1 MTDQPSS
8 SESSVPSPVAP
19 ASKGSRS
26 KMGLVIGIFAAI
38 LLVAG
43 TGAGLVYSVYAKRS
57 GGPVVRAVTSVLP
70 LPAGRVGSR
79 TILYRDFL
87 KNRDTLERFLKSPA
101 AAAQQLA
108 VPLDATLEKNVLE
121 KMMHETALNELA
133 NEKNVN
139 VSDDELRKYFTDVVA
154 QASSTTPDI
163 GVYLLDNFGWS
174 EEDFRQNVLRPA
186 LLEEKLGTT
195 IATEKQGDPNALS
208 AYLEERLARK
218 DVTRYLKF

>member
-1 MTDQPSS
+1 MTDQSTHE
-8 SESSVPSPVAP
+8 ESVAP
-19 ASKGSRS
+19 SKATKTSSRS
-26 KMGLVIGIFAAI
+26 KMMLVLGICAFV

-43 TGAGLVYSVYAKRS
+43 TGAGVVYSVYAKRS
-57 GGPVVRAVTSVLP
+57 GGPIVRVIAKMFP
-70 LPAGRVGSR
+70 LPAGRIGSQ

-87 KNRDTLERFLKSPA
+87 TNRDTLDHFLKSPA

-108 VPLDATLEKNVLE
+108 VPLDAELEKNVLE
-121 KMMHETALNELA
+121 KMMHETALKELGA
-133 NEKNVN
+133 EKNVT
-139 VSDDELRKYFTDVVA
+139 VSNDELRKYFTDVVA

-186 LLEEKLGTT
+186 LLEEKLG
-195 IATEKQGDPNALS
+195 AEMAKEKQGDPSAL
-208 AYLEERLARK
+208 AVYLEERLSRK